1 MSKAMQR
8 AEQAPIEVKTD
19 ADVTAAV
26 VESLV
31 VKGDISGLRPE
42 DRARYYVQLC
52 ESLGLNPASQPLAP
66 LKLNG
71 KEILYPTKGATDQL
85 AAIHGVQREIIDG
98 PRVIDLGGAK
108 LVYAVCRATLP
119 NGRSETAIST
129 VPLQDP
135 ANVYMKCE
143 TKGKRRA
150 TLSLLGLGMLDES
163 ELDTIPAAAKAPG
176 RPIPLRPAPERADVR
191 HYEPERP
198 QLERPSATL
207 TPDEPGDAFEPDPV
221 AAMPD
226 ADVAAL
232 EDWRKKIDATA
243 TKRELVALVPALK
256 ALPKHLADLLRPVYQ
271 ARLEALN
278 QPPPS
283 GGGAPRPAN
292 DTAEAKGEAAE
303 GEAADGSPQAYERH
317 LRAFG
322 HVNAVINSAA
332 KHSPNWGEEAGEYMR
347 VVVRVAKAHGLSESA
362 FRLRLAEAI
371 ARRESQAERK
381 GRAA

>member
-1 MSKAMQR
+1 MSKAIQR
-8 AEQAPIEVKTD
+8 AEQAPIEIKTD

-31 VKGDISGLRPE
+31 VKGDISSLRPE
-42 DRARYYVQLC
+42 ERARYYIQLC

-98 PRVIDLGGAK
+98 PKVIDLGGQK

-163 ELDTIPAAAKAPG
+163 ELDTIPAAVKAPG
-176 RPIPLRPAPERADVR
+176 RPIPIRPQPERADVR

-198 QLERPSATL
+198 QLERPSQPA
-207 TPDEPGDAFEPDPV
+207 PEPGDAFEPDPI

-226 ADVAAL
+226 EDVATLETYRARIAQCATLAAL
-232 EDWRKKIDATA
+232 N
-243 TKRELVALVPALK
+243 ALGGELK
-256 ALPKHLADLLRPVYQ
+256 ALPEPMRRELRPVFE
-271 ARLEALN
+271 ARREELRKPT
-278 QPPPS
+278 PPT
-283 GGGAPRPAN
+283 GGGSRPAN
-292 DTAEAKGEAAE
+292 DAGEAKGEGAE
-303 GEAADGSPQAYERH
+303 GEAPADGSPQAYAAH
-317 LRAFG
+317 LAKLG
-322 HVNAVINSAA
+322 HPLAIANSVA
-332 KHSPNWGEEAGEYMR
+332 KHAPNWGEEAGEYMR
-347 VVVRVAKAHGLSESA
+347 VAVKAAQAHGWSEA
-362 FRLRLAEAI
+362 TFRRKAAEAI
-371 ARRESQAERK
+371 ARRESK
-381 GRAA
+381 GEAA

>member
-1 MSKAMQR
+1 MSKAIQR
-8 AEQAPIEVKTD
+8 AEQAPIEIKTD

-31 VKGDISGLRPE
+31 VKGDISSLRPE
-42 DRARYYVQLC
+42 ERARYYIQLC

-98 PRVIDLGGAK
+98 PKVIDLGGQK

-163 ELDTIPAAAKAPG
+163 ELDTIPAAVKAPG
-176 RPIPLRPAPERADVR
+176 RPIPIRPERAHVE
-191 HYEPERP
+191 HAVPP
-198 QLERPSATL
+198 PAQLDRPSQSL
-207 TPDEPGDAFEPDPV
+207 TPEPGDAFEPDPI
-221 AAMPD
+221 ATMPD
-226 ADVAAL
+226 EAVSELETWRKRIEACATMSDLTSLKPQLAAL
-232 EDWRKKIDATA
+232 PEAMR
-243 TKRELVALVPALK
+243 RE
-256 ALPKHLADLLRPVYQ
+256 LRPVFE
-271 ARLEALN
+271 ARREELRKPT
-278 QPPPS
+278 PPA
-283 GGGAPRPAN
+283 GGGNRPAN
-292 DTAEAKGEAAE
+292 DAGEAKGEGAE
-303 GEAADGSPQAYERH
+303 GEAPADGSPQAYAAH
-317 LRAFG
+317 LAALP
-322 HVNAVINSAA
+322 HVNAVVNSAA
-332 KHSPNWGEEAGEYMR
+332 KHSVHWGEDAGEYMAVAVR
-347 VVVRVAKAHGLSESA
+347 EGKARGLSGETFRKRVAERIAQNEA
-362 FRLRLAEAI
+362 RAEKG
-371 ARRESQAERK
+371 QA
-381 GRAA
+381 A